1 MLTTILNHI
10 SLQGLIWLILLAPLI
25 TSAINWILSVFNCR
39 FGWKNSSP
47 FASFFG
53 VLGPMT
59 SFLSAGIVF
68 WVLTGLEG
76 VEPSAIT
83 GPLFK
88 WITFSGWVVEFG
100 LKVDQLSMIMALVIT
115 GVGSLIHMYS
125 IGYMHGDDGY
135 SRYFAELNL
144 FLFFMLLLVLADNLL
159 LMFVGWEGVGLCSY
173 LLIGY
178 WFDDPAKAAAGKK
191 AFVVNRIGDF
201 AFIVG
206 IFFIWKS
213 LANQQVVGLNA
224 LSFETIER
232 NTAFLIPV
240 ATTVC
245 VAFFIGACG
254 KSAQIPLYVWLPDA
268 MAGPTP
274 VSALIHAAT
283 MVTAGVYMVARLN
296 FLYILSP
303 FAMQMIAYVGAGTAL
318 FAALIGLAQNDI
330 KKVLAYSTISQLG
343 YMFVAEG
350 VGAFS
355 AGIFHLV
362 THAFFKA
369 ALFLCAGSVI
379 HALHGEQD
387 LFKMGGLKK
396 YLPGTFGV
404 FFVAALAISGI
415 WPFSGFFSKDEILW
429 QLYSRGYIG
438 LWLIGFITAGITSFY
453 IFRLIALTFFGKT
466 KIPEEKRGRIHES
479 SVSMLIPLVLLGVL
493 SFAGGW
499 MKTAFNSFLEPKFA
513 ESFFDTEGPHK
524 NIEHILAVISVLWA
538 AHWAFVAWILYV
550 QKPDWPRA
558 AATKFRNIYKLLAN
572 KFYVDELYDFVIVR
586 PIKWIS
592 TNVLW
597 KGLDSSLIDNVCVN
611 GAPRCVGLAGRIIQ
625 TAQTGLV
632 PHYIFF
638 IIVGLSAMIVWLVL

>member
-1 MLTTILNHI
+1 MLETILNHI
-10 SLQGLIWLILLAPLI
+10 SLQGLIWLILLAPLV
-25 TSAINWILSVFNCR
+25 TSAINWCLNISSCR
-39 FGWKNSSP
+39 FGWKNNG
-47 FASFFG
+47 SFVSLFG
-53 VLGPMT
+53 ILGPLV
-59 SFLSAGIVF
+59 SFLSAGVVF
-68 WVLTGLEG
+68 WILTGLEG
-76 VEPSAIT
+76 SEPAAIT
-83 GPLFK
+83 GPLFN
-88 WITFSGWVVEFG
+88 WITFSGWIVELG
-100 LKVDQLSMIMALVIT
+100 LKVDQLSMIMALVVT
-115 GVGSLIHMYS
+115 GVGSLIHIYS
-125 IGYMHGDDGY
+125 IGYMDGDDGY
-135 SRYFAELNL
+135 ARYFAELNL

-191 AFVVNRIGDF
+191 AFIVNRIGDF
-201 AFIVG
+201 AFMIG
-206 IFFIWKS
+206 IFFIWKG
-213 LANQQVVGLNA
+213 LANQEIVGPNA
-224 LSFETIER
+224 LNFEVIER
-232 NTAFLIPV
+232 NTAFLLPA
-240 ATTVC
+240 ATTIC
-245 VAFFIGACG
+245 IALFIGACG

-303 FAMQMIAYVGAGTAL
+303 IAMQMIAYIGAATAL

-350 VGAFS
+350 VGAFG

-369 ALFLCAGSVI
+369 ALFLGAGSVI
-379 HALHGEQD
+379 HALHGEQN

-396 YLPGTFGV
+396 YLPGTFWV
-404 FFVAALAISGI
+404 FFVAALAISGV

-429 QLYSRGYIG
+429 QLYNRGHIG

-453 IFRLIALTFFGKT
+453 IFRLVALTFFGKT
-466 KIPEEKRGRIHES
+466 NIPEEKRGRIHES
-479 SVSMLIPLVLLGVL
+479 KISMLIPLVLLGVL
-493 SFAGGW
+493 SLAGGW
-499 MKTAFNSFLEPKFA
+499 MKGAFGYFLEAKFA
-513 ESFFDTEGPHK
+513 AAAFDTEGPHK

-538 AHWAFVAWILYV
+538 VHWAFVAWVIYV

-558 AATKFRNIYKLLAN
+558 VATKFNKIYTLLMN
-572 KFYVDELYDFVIVR
+572 KFYIDELYNLIIVR

-592 TNVLW
+592 INVLW
-597 KGLDSSLIDNVCVN
+597 KGLDISLIDNVCVD
-611 GAPRCVGLAGRIIQ
+611 GAPRSVGLIGKVVQ
-625 TAQTGLV
+625 VAQTGMV

-638 IIVGLSAMIVWLVL
+638 IVIGLSAMIVWLVL